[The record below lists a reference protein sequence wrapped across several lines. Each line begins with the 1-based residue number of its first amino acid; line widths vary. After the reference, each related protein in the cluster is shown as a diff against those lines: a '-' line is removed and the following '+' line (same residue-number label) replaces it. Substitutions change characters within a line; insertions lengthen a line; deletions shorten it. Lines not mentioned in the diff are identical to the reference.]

1 MLTIWGFFCMGCLI
15 VAAIK
20 AVKNMLSPETRRLR
34 KEADR
39 LMEETD
45 ELLGRKFTE

>member
-20 AVKNMLSPETRRLR
+20 TVKNMLSPEKRRLR
-34 KEADR
+34 REAEKVQKE
-39 LMEETD
+39 TK
-45 ELLGRKFTE
+45 ELLGRN